1 MRTPDAQATADLPPL
16 LFYEDL
22 VVGQSHLTAGRTVT
36 ESDIVSFAGLSGD
49 YNGLHVDAE
58 YAATT
63 DFGERVAHGLLV
75 LSIASGLSTRLAFSE
90 ALAPN
95 ILGLL
100 DLQCRWPRPTRIGD
114 TIRVEVSIAD
124 RTATSRPERGIV
136 TLHRR
141 VRNQSQEVVME
152 SSWKLLIRSRTA
164 LTEGGSRER

>member
-1 MRTPDAQATADLPPL
+1 MTTPHAPHTSNPAGPL
-16 LFYEDL
+16 FFEDL
-22 VVGQSHLTAGRTVT
+22 VVGEVHTTAGRTVT

-58 YAATT
+58 YASTT
-63 DFGERVAHGLLV
+63 QFGERVAHGLLV

-114 TIRVEVSIAD
+114 TIGVEVSIAECA
-124 RTATSRPERGIV
+124 ATSRPGRGV
-136 TLHRR
+136 LTLHRR
-141 VRNQSQEVVME
+141 VSNQHQIVVME
-152 SSWKLLIRSRTA
+152 SVWKLLIRSRA
-164 LTEGGSRER
+164 GQAEGTEK

>member
-1 MRTPDAQATADLPPL
+1 MSASGTQPSKGPAGV
-16 LFYEDL
+16 LFFDDL
-22 VVGQSHLTAGRTVT
+22 VVGQRHTTAGRTVT

-49 YNGLHVDAE
+49 FNGLHVDAE

-100 DLQCRWPRPTRIGD
+100 DLQCRWPAPTRIGD
-114 TIRVEVSIAD
+114 TIRVEVRIAD
-124 RTATSRPERGIV
+124 LATTSRPGRGIV
-136 TLHRR
+136 TLHRT
-141 VRNQSQEVVME
+141 VSNQGRDVVME
-152 SSWKLLIRSRTA
+152 SSWKLLVRARTTQ
-164 LTEGGSRER
+164 TEGSQT